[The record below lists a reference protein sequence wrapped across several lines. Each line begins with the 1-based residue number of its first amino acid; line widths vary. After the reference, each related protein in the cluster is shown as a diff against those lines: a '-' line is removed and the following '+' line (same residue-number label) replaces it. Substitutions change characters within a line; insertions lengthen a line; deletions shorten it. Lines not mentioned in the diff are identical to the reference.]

1 MHFAKTFRTFAL
13 SNNEGY
19 SSHNKLIVTTMS
31 QETNKKY
38 IILEDEKLEDG
49 FGWLYRIQAIK
60 DFGDVKAGD
69 KGGWVSGY
77 HNLSQQGNCWIY
89 DDACACDDS
98 QVYGDAKLKD
108 DASINDNVGVSDN
121 AIIEKNARLCG
132 SVSVEDNALVTDD
145 AFAEGFNLTIGG
157 NAILRKNACV
167 DISHER
173 ICGNAVIESSIDD
186 YEECVCEYQ

>member
-1 MHFAKTFRTFAL
+1 
-13 SNNEGY
+13 
-19 SSHNKLIVTTMS
+19 MS

-38 IILEDEKLEDG
+38 IILKDEKLEDG
-49 FGWLYRIQAIK
+49 FGWLYRIQAVK

-69 KGGWVSGY
+69 KGGRVSGY

-98 QVYGDAKLKD
+98 YVCDNAKLKD
-108 DASINDNVGVSDN
+108 DATLNEFVYLSDN

-132 SVSVEDNALVTDD
+132 SISVEDNALLTDNT
-145 AFAEGFNLTIGG
+145 FVEGSFITIKD

-167 DISHER
+167 DIWHER
-173 ICGNAVIESSIDD
+173 ICGNSVIEGDISD
-186 YEECVCEYQ
+186 YEQSVSEYQ

>member
-1 MHFAKTFRTFAL
+1 
-13 SNNEGY
+13 
-19 SSHNKLIVTTMS
+19 MS

-49 FGWLYRIQAIK
+49 FGWLYRIQAVK

-98 QVYGDAKLKD
+98 QVYGDANL
-108 DASINDNVGVSDN
+108 
-121 AIIEKNARLCG
+121 RTTHL
-132 SVSVEDNALVTDD
+132 
-145 AFAEGFNLTIGG
+145 LTIML
-157 NAILRKNACV
+157 AFRTMLSLKK
-167 DISHER
+167 
-173 ICGNAVIESSIDD
+173 
-186 YEECVCEYQ
+186 CETLWLCFSRR

>member
-1 MHFAKTFRTFAL
+1 
-13 SNNEGY
+13 
-19 SSHNKLIVTTMS
+19 MS

-38 IILEDEKLEDG
+38 IILKDEKLEDG
-49 FGWLYRIQAIK
+49 FGWLYRIQALK

-77 HNLSQQGNCWIY
+77 YNLSQQGNCWIY

-98 QVYGDAKLKD
+98 CVSDNAKLKD
-108 DASINDNVGVSDN
+108 DAFINENVYVSGN

-132 SVSVEDNALVTDD
+132 SISVDDNALVTDN
-145 AFAEGFNLTIGG
+145 AFVEGDMITIDG

-167 DISHER
+167 DIWHEH
-173 ICGNAVIESSIDD
+173 ICGNAVIEGDIDD
-186 YEECVCEYQ
+186 YEQCVSEYQ